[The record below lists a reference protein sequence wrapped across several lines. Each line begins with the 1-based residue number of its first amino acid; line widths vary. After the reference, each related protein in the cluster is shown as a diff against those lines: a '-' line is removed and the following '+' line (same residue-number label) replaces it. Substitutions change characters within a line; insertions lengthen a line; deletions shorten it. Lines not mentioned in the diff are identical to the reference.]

1 MRVLGLLGMLLALV
15 VVGML
20 VKRQL
25 TQLAVPSVQS
35 SQTSAGSQSQPTP
48 AQLQS
53 KIQED
58 LKAAMQQA
66 RPASDD
72 E

>member
-20 VKRQL
+20 VKKQL
-25 TQLAVPSVQS
+25 TQLPAPSVQS
-35 SQTSAGSQSQPTP
+35 GQTSVGGQSQPTP

-66 RPASDD
+66 RPASD
-72 E
+72 EE